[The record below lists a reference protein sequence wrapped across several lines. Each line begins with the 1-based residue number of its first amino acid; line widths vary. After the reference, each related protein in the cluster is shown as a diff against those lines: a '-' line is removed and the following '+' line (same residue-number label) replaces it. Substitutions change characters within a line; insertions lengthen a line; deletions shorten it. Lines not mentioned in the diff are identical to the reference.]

1 MNDVQMN
8 MMGLERHQRILARER
23 EKQAAAT
30 QPPATNFAAHVVPIT
45 PAAAAAPAAAPAMAE
60 AATPAA
66 PPAVRATAPAPMPQ
80 LSTDQA
86 ALLAASMGASLPET
100 PPAAPAA
107 PPSAAPDLSDDQIA
121 ALMAGFGKAGPAP
134 AMDVAPQPE
143 ALPQTAAAM
152 AATAIPQA
160 QQENLRYF
168 PLNTEA
174 ANARQQMTA
183 SDTYLRAVQ
192 QMERNLGAYG
202 GLTRHGR

>member
-60 AATPAA
+60 AAAPAA
-66 PPAVRATAPAPMPQ
+66 PPAVTATAPAPMPQ
-80 LSTDQA
+80 LSADQA
-86 ALLAASMGASLPET
+86 ALLAASMGASLPQT

>member
-1 MNDVQMN
+1 
-8 MMGLERHQRILARER
+8 
-23 EKQAAAT
+23 
-30 QPPATNFAAHVVPIT
+30 
-45 PAAAAAPAAAPAMAE
+45 
-60 AATPAA
+60 
-66 PPAVRATAPAPMPQ
+66 MPQ
-80 LSTDQA
+80 LSADQA
-86 ALLAASMGASLPET
+86 ALLAASMGASLPQT

>member
-45 PAAAAAPAAAPAMAE
+45 PAAAAAPAAAPALAE

-66 PPAVRATAPAPMPQ
+66 PPAVTATAPAPMPQ
-80 LSTDQA
+80 LSADQA
-86 ALLAASMGASLPET
+86 ALLAASMGASLPQT

>member
-66 PPAVRATAPAPMPQ
+66 PPAVTATAPAPMPQ
-80 LSTDQA
+80 LSADQA
-86 ALLAASMGASLPET
+86 ALLAASMGASLPQT

-168 PLNTEA
+168 PLNTEV